1 MPIINRIAEFH
12 AELAEWRREMHKHPE
27 TAFQEHWTSAYVAGK
42 LQSMGIEVHRGLAGT
57 GVVGTLK
64 GRDDNGRA
72 IALRADIDALDIPEA
87 NDFAHRSEIAGKMH
101 ACGHDGHTTMLLGA
115 AKYLAETRNF
125 DGTVHFIFQPAE
137 ENEGG
142 GRKMI
147 EDGLFDL
154 FPVESVWGMHNRPGM
169 PVGQFAAR
177 SGPMMAA
184 YDMFECTIKGT
195 GGHGAMPHLSVD
207 PVLVAAQVVTAWQSI
222 ASRSVNPMD
231 SVVVSVTKIHGGD
244 AYNVIPDKVE
254 LAGTCRAFIPE
265 VHDQIE
271 PRMRRIAEG
280 VCAGFGATAELRY
293 ERRYPPLV
301 NSERETEAAAAVLA
315 DVAGA
320 DKVDLTPQPVMGSE
334 DFAFMLNAKP
344 GSYVW
349 IGNGPVQ
356 QGAHLHNP
364 GYDFNDEAIPH
375 GASYWARLV
384 ETQLQRAG

>member
-184 YDMFECTIKGT
+184 YDMFECTIKGS